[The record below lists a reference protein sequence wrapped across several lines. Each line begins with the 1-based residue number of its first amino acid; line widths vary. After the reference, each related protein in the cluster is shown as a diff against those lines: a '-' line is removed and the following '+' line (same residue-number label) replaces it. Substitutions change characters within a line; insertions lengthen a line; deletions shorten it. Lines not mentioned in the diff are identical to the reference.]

1 MTDLTS
7 SPRPRRRLRE
17 PGRLGRIMRVA
28 VAAVIVVVAG
38 FGVAEYLSSGLGEP
52 TLVVYTYSSLFGGPG
67 TPSFNAVFGPFESAH
82 HVRIDVE
89 FPATT
94 LVSTLASQA
103 NAPAADLVIGLDEI
117 TAPQAER
124 LHLLQSYAPPELANV
139 SPSLV
144 SEISPDYAVVPYEY
158 GYLAFDYDLSFNNAT
173 GGEFAHATLPEFTT
187 NSSWDRELLIEDPTV
202 DITGEEFLVW
212 QIEYYEHVL
221 HQNWTTFWSKV
232 LPNLAYK
239 PAPDWGTA
247 FGEFTTPPGN
257 PELVVSYSTDPA
269 YAAYYGQAGV
279 YNSTVSWWN
288 GTAYG
293 WRTIYGI
300 GIVAGSRHLTLDQ
313 EFENWFLSGAVQS
326 QIPTS
331 EWEYP
336 ANSTVSV
343 PSNVY
348 DAAID
353 PATIVPLNDGT
364 TPAELAASVG
374 GWLTTYQELAVQLLP
389 S

>member
-1 MTDLTS
+1 MTEVANA
-7 SPRPRRRLRE
+7 PRRPRRLRE
-17 PGRLGRIMRVA
+17 PGRLGRILKVA
-28 VAAVIVVVAG
+28 VVATVVVVAG

-67 TPSFNAVFGPFESAH
+67 TSSFAAVFQPFESSH

-89 FPATT
+89 FP
-94 LVSTLASQA
+94 SGTLASTLLAQA

-117 TAPQAER
+117 TAPEAESH
-124 LHLLQSYAPPELANV
+124 HLLQPYAPPELTDV
-139 SPSLV
+139 SPALV
-144 SEISPDYAVVPYEY
+144 DEISPDYGVVPYEY
-158 GYLAFDYDLSFNNAT
+158 GFLAIDY
-173 GGEFAHATLPEFTT
+173 
-187 NSSWDRELLIEDPTV
+187 NSSFYTATHGAIAEATFPDFVANASWARQLLIEDPTV

-212 QIEYYEHVL
+212 EIEYYQNVL
-221 HQNWTTFWSKV
+221 HQNWTAFWNGV
-232 LPNLAYK
+232 LPNFVYK
-239 PAPDWGTA
+239 PATDWGTA

-257 PELVVSYSTDPA
+257 PALVVSYSTDPA
-269 YAAYYGQAGV
+269 YAAYYGESGQF
-279 YNSTVSWWN
+279 NSTVSWWN

-300 GIVAGSRHLTLDQ
+300 GIVAGSRHLALDE

-336 ANSTVSV
+336 ANETVPV
-343 PSNVY
+343 PAVF

-353 PATIVPLNDGT
+353 PATIVPLNDAT
-364 TPAELAASVG
+364 TPSDLAASLN
-374 GWLTTYQELAVQLLP
+374 GWVTTYQELANRLVP
-389 S
+389 P